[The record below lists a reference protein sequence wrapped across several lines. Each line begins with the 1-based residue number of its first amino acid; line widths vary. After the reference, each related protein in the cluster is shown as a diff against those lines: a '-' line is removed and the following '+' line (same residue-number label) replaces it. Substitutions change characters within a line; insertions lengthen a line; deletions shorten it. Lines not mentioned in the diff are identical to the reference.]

1 MGPSARCLLTSCKG
15 FTTRAGRDLIDAIAE
30 TTEPVKV
37 FWVHDADSAG
47 TLIQHTVQHA
57 TLGAGRPE
65 DRDHRPRASAL
76 GRHGA
81 RARCRACA
89 GQHRKDGKP
98 KRRPIGDYVRE
109 RKDRRQWRDLG
120 TVAATRRI
128 ELNAFTSAELID
140 WLDRKM
146 AKHRAGK
153 LIPPDDILIDG
164 FCERVRNRAEWAV
177 EATIEKR
184 TKDRI
189 AAVEA
194 ESVRAI
200 APIQMEIARISGP
213 LLAEISRL
221 TSHLDK
227 QLAEVSEPFKQR
239 IAATYTEA
247 AEINRE
253 AETHRAIKR
262 TIPTIELLRADIGVA
277 FSESPSLHWASIAE
291 ITEIG
296 AIEIH
301 LGDAEG
307 GAA

>member
-1 MGPSARCLLTSCKG
+1 VVV
-15 FTTRAGRDLIDAIAE
+15 E
-30 TTEPVKV
+30 
-37 FWVHDADSAG
+37 
-47 TLIQHTVQHA
+47 
-57 TLGAGRPE
+57 
-65 DRDHRPRASAL
+65 
-76 GRHGA
+76 
-81 RARCRACA
+81 
-89 GQHRKDGKP
+89 HRKASTP
-98 KRRPIGDYVRE
+98 KRRTVGDYVRE
-109 RKDRRQWRDLG
+109 RKGRIKGETWEQWLQHARF
-120 TVAATRRI
+120 

-146 AKHRAGK
+146 AEHCTGK

-164 FCERVRNRAEWAV
+164 FGERVRNRAEQAV

-184 TKDRI
+184 TKNRI

-194 ESVRAI
+194 ERVRAI

-213 LLAEISRL
+213 LLSEISRL
-221 TSHLDK
+221 TAHLDK

-247 AEINRE
+247 AGINRE
-253 AETHRAIKR
+253 AETQRAIKR

-277 FSESPSLHWASIAE
+277 FSESPSLHWADDIAE

-307 GAA
+307 GAT